1 MNDSKAIESKRNL
14 NRPLVLGSLI
24 LAIFMSAIEGTIVST
39 AIPSIVGDLGGF
51 SLYSWVFSGYLV
63 MQAATV
69 LIYGKLADLFGRKP
83 IFIYGIVVFL
93 IGSVLCGFSTSMEM
107 LIVFRFIQGLGAG
120 AVLPIAT
127 TIVGDI
133 YTLEERAKIQGF
145 LSSVWGISA
154 VVGPVLGGV
163 LVEYIHWSY
172 IFWINVPLGILSIIG
187 VLKYFKESIEKKK
200 HKIDY
205 FGSVFMLIAVLS
217 LMVILVQGGVK
228 WAWTDLKTIFFL
240 STFVISAILFFF
252 QEKRASNPMMP
263 FSLWKHRLIALAN
276 TTSLTTG
283 MLLIGI
289 SSFLPA
295 YVQGVMG
302 YSPMVAGFTLTT
314 LSIGWPIAAFLA
326 GRLVIKI
333 GFRNTAI
340 IGGAF
345 LIVGGIFFVMLDP
358 TKGPIWAGI
367 GSFIIGLGMGL
378 TNTTFIV
385 AIQSS
390 VDWKDRGI
398 ATASNSFMRTL
409 GSTLG
414 AALLGGVLN
423 NRLQEFIKENNMD
436 DIISIDAANLLLDEA
451 QRNVLPE
458 SSRILLQEGLTLSLH
473 SVYWGVASLAVIS
486 FLLTVFLPRKKED
499 DHKY

>member
-1 MNDSKAIESKRNL
+1 
-14 NRPLVLGSLI
+14 V
-24 LAIFMSAIEGTIVST
+24 
-39 AIPSIVGDLGGF
+39 
-51 SLYSWVFSGYLV
+51 
-63 MQAATV
+63 
-69 LIYGKLADLFGRKP
+69 
-83 IFIYGIVVFL
+83 
-93 IGSVLCGFSTSMEM
+93 
-107 LIVFRFIQGLGAG
+107 
-120 AVLPIAT
+120 
-127 TIVGDI
+127 
-133 YTLEERAKIQGF
+133 
-145 LSSVWGISA
+145 
-154 VVGPVLGGV
+154 
-163 LVEYIHWSY
+163 HWSY

-187 VLKYFKESIEKKK
+187 VLRYFKESIEKKK

-205 FGSVFMLIAVLS
+205 FGSVYMLIAVLS

-228 WAWTDLKTIFFL
+228 WAWTDVKTLLFISAFL
-240 STFVISAILFFF
+240 VSAILFFF

-314 LSIGWPIAAFLA
+314 LSIGWPIAAFIA

-345 LIVGGIFFVMLDP
+345 LTVGGIFFIMLDP
-358 TKGPIWAGI
+358 TKGPIWAGV

-414 AALLGGVLN
+414 AALLGGILN
-423 NRLQEFIKENNMD
+423 NRLQEFIKENNME
-436 DIISIDAANLLLDEA
+436 DILSIDAANLLLDEA
-451 QRNVLPE
+451 QRNILPE

-473 SVYWGVASLAVIS
+473 SVYWGVAVLAIIS
-486 FLLTVFLPRKKED
+486 FLLTIFLPKKKED
-499 DHKY
+499 DHQY